1 MYGII
6 SIATELRSL
15 RARFLKTGKE
25 AELLHGQGRGSVM
38 ALGDV
43 SVPFSQ
49 AAAGLIVH
57 AWRILW

>member
-25 AELLHGQGRGSVM
+25 AELNGQERVL
-38 ALGDV
+38 LGGV
-43 SVPFSQ
+43 SVPSSQ
-49 AAAGLIVH
+49 AGARLVG
-57 AWRILW
+57 R